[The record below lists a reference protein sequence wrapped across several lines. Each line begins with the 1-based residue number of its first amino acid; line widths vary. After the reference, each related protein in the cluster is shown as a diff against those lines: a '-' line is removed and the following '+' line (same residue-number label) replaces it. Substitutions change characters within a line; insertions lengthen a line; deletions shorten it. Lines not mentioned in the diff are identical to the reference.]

1 MKATDLEPPD
11 LFRAFADATRLR
23 LLNLL
28 LEREI
33 CVCDLCEILGEIQP
47 KVSRHLAILRR
58 AGLVRVRRE
67 GKRKF
72 YALSMEKT
80 ALQQKLLRCVRSCLS
95 EFELLAEDRRRLK
108 SMEGRLHCPEDAG
121 VTTRRRAHR
130 RHLRGA
136 TS

>member
-1 MKATDLEPPD
+1 MKTTDLEPPD

-58 AGLVRVRRE
+58 AGLVRVRRD

-72 YALSMEKT
+72 YALSKDRSP
-80 ALQQKLLRCVRSCLS
+80 LQQKLFRCVRSCLS
-95 EFELLAEDRRRLK
+95 EFEALAEDRRRLE
-108 SMEGRLHCPEDAG
+108 SMHANLHRAPRAAAARGRH
-121 VTTRRRAHR
+121 
-130 RHLRGA
+130 
-136 TS
+136 

>member
-1 MKATDLEPPD
+1 MRARDLEPPD

-58 AGLVRVRRE
+58 ESGSSTPSRRSGRRCSGSFSAASGRACPSSRSWPRTGGNWDPWKGDCTVRRAPSPHPE
-67 GKRKF
+67 GGR
-72 YALSMEKT
+72 T
-80 ALQQKLLRCVRSCLS
+80 
-95 EFELLAEDRRRLK
+95 EDI
-108 SMEGRLHCPEDAG
+108 
-121 VTTRRRAHR
+121 
-130 RHLRGA
+130 
-136 TS
+136 

>member
-1 MKATDLEPPD
+1 MTNTALEPPD

-28 LEREI
+28 LAREI

-72 YALSMEKT
+72 YALAKERSP
-80 ALQQKLLRCVRSCLS
+80 LQQKLFRCVGSCLS
-95 EFELLAEDRRRLK
+95 EFEVLAEDRRRLE
-108 SMEGRLHCPEDAG
+108 S
-121 VTTRRRAHR
+121 
-130 RHLRGA
+130 RGA
-136 TS
+136 SLHRAKHTGEARGRTLH

>member
-58 AGLVRVRRE
+58 AGLVRVRRD

-72 YALSMEKT
+72 YALVKDG
-80 ALQQKLLRCVRSCLS
+80 APLQQKLFRCVRSCLS
-95 EFELLAEDRRRLK
+95 EFEVLAEDRRRLE
-108 SMEGRLHCPEDAG
+108 SMETSLHRAQRAG
-121 VTTRRRAHR
+121 EAKR
-130 RHLRGA
+130 RH
-136 TS
+136 

>member
-1 MKATDLEPPD
+1 MKARDLEPPD

-72 YALSMEKT
+72 YALAKERPP
-80 ALQQKLLRCVRSCLS
+80 LQQKLLRCVRSCLC
-95 EFELLAEDRRRLK
+95 EFEVLTEDRRRLG
-108 SMEGRLHCPEDAG
+108 SMEGRLHCSEGASP
-121 VTTRRRAHR
+121 TTRRRAHR
-130 RHLRGA
+130 RHPRGA
-136 TS
+136 I

>member
-1 MKATDLEPPD
+1 MKATDLDPPD

-33 CVCDLCEILGEIQP
+33 CVCDLCAILGEIQP

-58 AGLVRVRRE
+58 ADLVRVRRD

-72 YALSMEKT
+72 YALSKNGSP
-80 ALQQKLLRCVRSCLS
+80 LQQKLFRCVRSCLA
-95 EFELLAEDRRRLK
+95 EFEVLAADRQRLE
-108 SMEGRLHCPEDAG
+108 SMHASLHRPPRTGEARGRH
-121 VTTRRRAHR
+121 
-130 RHLRGA
+130 
-136 TS
+136 